1 MHNTAGKTKLD
12 SINKARLNEAVGLGL
27 CIGQWLGGMVKRTPI
42 NLISVIKTCEME
54 EIFN

>member
-42 NLISVIKTCEME
+42 NLISVIKTCEIE